1 MEKWEDDFEWL
12 KVRHYV
18 KNTFGKAE
26 LPDLNAILFV
36 IGLQE
41 LGTIRSKFSKEQK
54 QDLMHIAVCK
64 LLSFDGIY
72 QYKGQ
77 DADGWP
83 HYEILQPIASKG
95 VKEQEQ
101 LLKKKII
108 QYFTILESQNSAKE
122 EIIIWPVAFRNYFRL
137 FILSYPPSLET
148 LQLYFK

>member
-1 MEKWEDDFEWL
+1 MEEWEEEFDWL
-12 KVRHYV
+12 KVRHYI
-18 KNTFGKAE
+18 KDTFGKAQ

-41 LGTIRSKFSKEQK
+41 LGTLQTKFSKEQK

-72 QYKGQ
+72 GLKGI

-83 HYEILQPIASKG
+83 HYELLQPIASKG
-95 VKEQEQ
+95 VKEQEI

-108 QYFTILESQNSAKE
+108 QYFNILENQNTADE
-122 EIIIWPVAFRNYFRL
+122 EIIL
-137 FILSYPPSLET
+137 
-148 LQLYFK
+148 